1 MEVGC
6 SMVVV
11 VLGTETRKALV
22 RGGQEHPGAQ
32 RSSPRQVVLVLV
44 VVLAL
49 ALVVVP
55 VLVAALAPVGLQQ
68 VEEEA
73 RPFVLVVEL
82 LDLQLAYPLCKFF
95 FSFGVVDV
103 CKLGEY

>member
-1 MEVGC
+1 
-6 SMVVV
+6 MVVV

-49 ALVVVP
+49 ALALVVVP

-73 RPFVLVVEL
+73 RPLVLVVEL

-95 FSFGVVDV
+95 FFWSSGCV
-103 CKLGEY
+103 